1 MLTRFRSKNSK
12 ESERKGDKL
21 WKKDSSFVRHDE
33 EFNGLYNSCFYCAL
47 TDLSGN
53 NIQKNKGGYWETHRL

>member
-12 ESERKGDKL
+12 RVRDKGDKL
-21 WKKDSSFVRHDE
+21 WIGDSSFVRPDE
-33 EFNGLYNSCFYCAL
+33 EFNGLYNGGFYCAL

>member
-33 EFNGLYNSCFYCAL
+33 EFNGLYNGCFYCAL

-53 NIQKNKGGYWETHRL
+53 NI